1 MAFDVVA
8 ATAYLICGA
17 LMLFLGFVVLRENPR
32 QRVNR
37 ATAGMLVFGGLGPML
52 GAYSTLTARAGAA
65 GPGFQDVFSQFT
77 FLWEFF
83 FPSVLLFALVFPTLH
98 PTLRR
103 HRWIPAVLFVPHLFH
118 LLLVMLF
125 SDSTRLLD
133 RVDVSSLLPAGEGVM
148 ERGLGLVRIALELL
162 FRVHVRFFSVVNL
175 AMAVLSW
182 GLLMRSS
189 RRTLNPKLRAQVRT
203 IRAGLGLSLA
213 LYSGGELVPKVF
225 GITVPRAL
233 SLPLITVSLL
243 VGAVSIVVA
252 IVRLGF
258 LDVRFIVRR
267 GLVYGLAV
275 GAVVAAYLF
284 VGKQID
290 QLSAP
295 LVGARIPFFETMFLV
310 LSVFLLQP
318 VLSGIERVVDRG
330 YSRDRSDLRNALT
343 RLAEEVA
350 LLLDP
355 GEVCEAVAVTV
366 RREMVL
372 RAVAVVHRDPR
383 TGAHRLTVAREG
395 VETLPDWKPGEVL
408 ARALEGRREAVPAQ
422 EIVEQPERPE
432 DRDALAAGLGWIGVE
447 TVIPLVAADRGTNG
461 DGSTATR
468 GSEVI
473 GAVALGEK
481 VTETRLTFEETALVS
496 LIAHQV
502 GISLQNAAL
511 HEERIAARLLEEEV
525 STARK
530 IQQQLLPP
538 RPPQPP
544 GWELCA
550 SNNPSRHV
558 GGDYHDFLPLPDGGL
573 GIAIA
578 DVSGKGVPAALLMS
592 NLQATLRGRVL
603 AGATTEHVVRDVNRH
618 ICSSTGPESFISFF
632 LGELHP
638 ERGTFSFT
646 NAGHNP
652 PVLVRRDGRVE
663 LLETGGLL
671 LGVFPE
677 ATYERGEAHLEPGDM
692 LVLYT
697 DGLTEAGDP
706 DGDLY
711 SEERLV
717 AALQRQR
724 GRSAR
729 ELHEGILEEIR
740 RFQRGRAPDDDL
752 TLVLLR
758 RMPAGELVAVGTEI
772 VP

>member
-17 LMLFLGFVVLRENPR
+17 LLLFLGFVVLRENPR

-52 GAYSTLTARAGAA
+52 GAYSTLSSRAGA
-65 GPGFQDVFSQFT
+65 GPAGFQDAFAQFT

-83 FPSVLLFALVFPTLH
+83 FPSVLLFALVFPTLN
-98 PTLRR
+98 PMLRR
-103 HRWIPAVLFVPHLFH
+103 HRWLVVALFVPHLFH

-133 RVDVSSLLPAGEGVM
+133 RIDFQSLLPVGQGVM
-148 ERGLGLVRIALELL
+148 DRGLGLVRIALELL

-175 AMAVLSW
+175 AMAVTSW
-182 GLLMRSS
+182 VLLMRSAQ
-189 RRTLNPKLRAQVRT
+189 RTLNPKLRAQVRT
-203 IRAGLGLSLA
+203 IRLGIGLSLA
-213 LYSGGELVPKVF
+213 LYSGGELVPNVF
-225 GITVPRAL
+225 GVEVPRAL

-267 GLVYGLAV
+267 GLVYGLAA
-275 GAVVAAYLF
+275 GGVVASYLF

-295 LVGARIPFFETMFLV
+295 LMGARVPFFETLFLV

-355 GEVCEAVAVTV
+355 AQVCEAVSVTM

-372 RAVAVVHRDPR
+372 RSVAVVHRDPR
-383 TGAHRLTVAREG
+383 TGAHRVTVARES
-395 VETLPDWKPGEVL
+395 VETLPDWKPGGVL
-408 ARALEGRREAVPAQ
+408 LRALEGRREAVPAQ
-422 EIVEQPERPE
+422 EIVEQPELPE
-432 DRDALAAGLGWIGVE
+432 ERDALAAGLGWIGGE
-447 TVIPLVAADRGTNG
+447 TVIPLVAADRRTNG
-461 DGSTATR
+461 DGPAGAR

-473 GAVALGEK
+473 GALLLGEK

-496 LIAHQV
+496 LIGHQV

-530 IQQQLLPP
+530 IQQQLLPMC
-538 RPPQPP
+538 PPQPE

-558 GGDYHDFLPLPDGGL
+558 GGDYHDFLPLPGGGL

-603 AGATTEHVVRDVNRH
+603 AGAPTELVVQDVNRH
-618 ICSSTGPESFISFF
+618 MCSSTGPESFISFF

-638 ERGTFSFT
+638 ERGTLSFT
-646 NAGHNP
+646 NAGHNA
-652 PVLVRRDGRVE
+652 PVLVRGDGRVE
-663 LLETGGLL
+663 LLEDGGLL

-677 ATYERGEAHLEPGDM
+677 ATYERGEVRLEPGDM
-692 LVLYT
+692 LLLYT
-697 DGLTEAGDP
+697 DGLTEAGNP
-706 DGDLY
+706 AGDLF

-717 AALQRQR
+717 EALRRHR
-724 GRSAR
+724 GCSVR
-729 ELHEGILEEIR
+729 EMHEGILEEIR
-740 RFQRGRAPDDDL
+740 EFQEGRVPDDDL

-758 RMPAGELVAVGTEI
+758 RMPAGEP
-772 VP
+772 VPAGGDGPA